1 MQFNGEEQDQEGAKA
16 LPAALCRLFCAC
28 SEADAKHKKKKCCK
42 KYKHGRR
49 CGGCPK

>member
-1 MQFNGEEQDQEGAKA
+1 MHHSGEDQDQDEAKA
-16 LPAALCRLFCAC
+16 LPLAFCRMLCPCF
-28 SEADAKHKKKKCCK
+28 EADAKHKKKKCCK

>member
-1 MQFNGEEQDQEGAKA
+1 MQGIDEAHDYEETKA
-16 LPAALCRLFCAC
+16 LPVALCRMFCAC
-28 SEADAKHKKKKCCK
+28 LDVDSKHKKKKCCK